1 LSLVDFVTVSRAGFC
16 RAVVFSRGIP
26 LLS

>member
-16 RAVVFSRGIP
+16 RAVVFSRAIP